1 MQKDFSQPTVVS
13 DVFVL
18 LALEAGVGDVIK
30 RLMGIGKPVN
40 ILIQEVYSEILPL
53 HPDIAEA
60 LNFDT
65 FRAVVDYM
73 TSIGEPVTLGFNLP
87 QLLDEDG
94 PTNVSAVRNA
104 QDPTKLRVTFD
115 APPNGYR
122 AKLFV
127 DGKIVTMTDVGD
139 VTVDGVGLDKLKVRV
154 VYQKKDTRGLSRFSQ
169 MVTVK
174 KFVDA

>member
-1 MQKDFSQPTVVS
+1 MKDFSQPTVVS

-18 LALEAGVGDVIK
+18 LALDAGVGNVIK

-40 ILIQEVYSEILPL
+40 ILIQEVYDEMLPIAPEI
-53 HPDIAEA
+53 AGA
-60 LNFDT
+60 LNYDT

-73 TSIGEPVTLGFNLP
+73 TSIGEPVVLGFSLP

-94 PTNVSAVRNA
+94 PANVTAVRNA

-122 AKLFV
+122 AKLIV
-127 DGKIVTMTDVGD
+127 DGQTVKLSDVGD
-139 VTVDGVGLDKLKVRV
+139 VTVDVGLDKLKVRV

-174 KFVDA
+174 KALPLE